1 MKLIIL
7 SFFFSLFSLSL
18 NSHEFESKYVLID
31 HPWIKEVN
39 EGSTVGAG
47 YFKITNKREDAAI
60 KLLGAK
66 SSLARKIEIH
76 EMIMIDEVMKMRP
89 LKSGL
94 LLQQGESIALKPMGK
109 HLMFIGVKN
118 YPKRGEMVEV
128 ELLFEKI
135 PSLIVKFKV
144 DSLDAETN
152 HDH

>member
-1 MKLIIL
+1 
-7 SFFFSLFSLSL
+7 
-18 NSHEFESKYVLID
+18 
-31 HPWIKEVN
+31 
-39 EGSTVGAG
+39 
-47 YFKITNKREDAAI
+47 
-60 KLLGAK
+60 
-66 SSLARKIEIH
+66 
-76 EMIMIDEVMKMRP
+76 MIDEVMKMRP

-144 DSLDAETN
+144 DSLNADTN